1 MNEQKENLFAKRDE
15 LKNSAKVLKA
25 KDLTVA
31 ENLEALNKVLD
42 EIEATD
48 KAIDAIE
55 KTEKIESQSA
65 TAVNTVT
72 ENKDKFNSF
81 GEFLNAVKVAGKT
94 KDRVV
99 DKRLVKDAIKGV
111 NETTGA
117 DGGYAVQSDYLGVI
131 LDGARERSQ
140 ILQRCRNYTVSSDAN
155 RINYVT
161 PDLSAETSANA
172 GTVVAGGVQAYWVD
186 EGGTVTPTKPKF
198 KNSEIKLGK
207 IMGIAYVTEEMLQDA
222 AFMPSYLED
231 SFSEAVAGLL
241 TDGIINGAGE
251 SVDSSTARQPLGIM
265 NSSAVVSVAMSDT
278 ATSNKKIKTQD
289 FLNMKAAFRTK
300 NWANAV
306 WFLHPD
312 YETDLPLLND
322 GSSNANPVFMPS
334 GGISGTQ
341 YDTILGRPVIYDEFL
356 AAKGTYGSI
365 ILADMNE
372 YMLISKGNERKEW
385 SMHVEFLTD
394 QQCFRIIL
402 RVGGAPVN
410 NTTYTVRNS
419 TQKRSAFVA
428 LGTKPTK

>member
-1 MNEQKENLFAKRDE
+1 MNEQKEILFAKRDE

-25 KDLTVA
+25 KDLTIA
-31 ENLEALNKVLD
+31 ENLDALNKVLD

-55 KTEKIESQSA
+55 KAEKIESQSA
-65 TAVNTVT
+65 TAVNSAT
-72 ENKDKFNSF
+72 ESKDKFNSF

-111 NETTGA
+111 NETTDA

-140 ILQRCRNYTVSSDAN
+140 ILQRCRNYTVANDAN
-155 RINYVT
+155 RINYIT

-186 EGGTVTPTKPKF
+186 EGGTVTATKPKF
-198 KNSEIKLGK
+198 KNNEIKLGK

-222 AFMPSYLED
+222 AFMPNYLED

-241 TDGIINGAGE
+241 TDGVINGAGE

-265 NSSAVVSVAMSDT
+265 NSSALVSVAMADT
-278 ATSNKKIKTQD
+278 ATTNKKLKAQD
-289 FLNMKAAFRTK
+289 FLNMKSAMRNK

-306 WFLHPD
+306 WFIHPD
-312 YETDLPLLND
+312 YEADLPLLVDDSGNQL
-322 GSSNANPVFMPS
+322 FMPA
-334 GGISGTQ
+334 GGISGGQ
-341 YDTILGRPVIYDEFL
+341 YDTILGRPVVYDEFV
-356 AAKGTYGSI
+356 AAKGSYGAI
-365 ILADMNE
+365 LLADMSE

-410 NTTYTVRNS
+410 NTTYTVRHS
-419 TQKRSAFVA
+419 SQKRGAFVT
-428 LGTKPTK
+428 LGTKPTKV